1 MGREKRGNRTNHPT
15 GVRKQEPTPRQRAL
29 ALILTSNPEMSLGE
43 AVVMAGYAESSRK
56 DPRKLIVTKGVKS
69 LRDAYLFEV
78 SSKIT
83 PRIVAKRV
91 QQGVKSPDLKV
102 ALEYIKEYKKD
113 FGISTDTAT
122 NAIQI
127 NLTGDIT
134 DLAN

>member
-1 MGREKRGNRTNHPT
+1 
-15 GVRKQEPTPRQRAL
+15 
-29 ALILTSNPEMSLGE
+29 MSLGE

-134 DLAN
+134 DLANWSQSLSKFRVDHLYHFTILNALESTTDANVL